1 MQSSRPLTHLFT
13 LVLALLTAMLAA
25 LAVSAVQPSEAYAA
39 TKTAPKC
46 GGGTVNVTARELTVL
61 NLHNNARAN
70 NGLPKLCVH
79 PALRKAARAH
89 SADML
94 NRDYFSHTTKGS
106 GQNAGQR
113 IKAAGYNWRTYGENI
128 GYNTTTPRDMHRSW
142 MNSSGH
148 RSNILNRN
156 FREVGIGAVAGNYKG
171 NQVVMYTVDFG
182 TR

>member
-25 LAVSAVQPSEAYAA
+25 LAVSAVQPSEAHAA

-106 GQNAGQR
+106 GQTADQR
-113 IKAAGYNWRTYGENI
+113 IKAAGYNGRYMGENI
-128 GYNTTTPRDMHRSW
+128 GYNSNSRDMHSAW

-148 RSNILNRN
+148 RSNILNRYS
-156 FREVGIGAVAGNYKG
+156 REVGIGAVAGNYKG